1 MNSVMCIKT
10 SYSAHPWFCKGSG
23 KEGSKEVYSCWKFL
37 QVLLRPTCD
46 WGRGV
51 FLWFFLN
58 PLTECILLWQA
69 PRPIGQSCL
78 RPTGASSEPKGSGS
92 STTETAG
99 QTGGTMKRAG
109 RECHLLSHPPP
120 HLCLPPLLTTLL
132 MAAAVFLHG
141 VLDWWLW
148 LDISRHMTTIW
159 RSSDRIETGISCRDV
174 SWQTLAPTLEVIWEC
189 LKGNPGQF

>member
-120 HLCLPPLLTTLL
+120 SLSPAITDNTAHGRCCLFTRCIGLMTMTWYFSSHDYHL
-132 MAAAVFLHG
+132 A
-141 VLDWWLW
+141 
-148 LDISRHMTTIW
+148 
-159 RSSDRIETGISCRDV
+159 
-174 SWQTLAPTLEVIWEC
+174 
-189 LKGNPGQF
+189 LKW